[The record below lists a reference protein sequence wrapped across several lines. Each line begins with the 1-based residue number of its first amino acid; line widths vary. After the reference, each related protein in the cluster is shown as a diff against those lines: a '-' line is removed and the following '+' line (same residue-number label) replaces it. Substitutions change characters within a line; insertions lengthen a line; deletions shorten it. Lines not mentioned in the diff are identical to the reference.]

1 MWPFNKKTKTQ
12 EVRPSGRRAGMPLW
26 VKGFRRGMW
35 VVKDGAT
42 GILTEINSDG
52 VAEVM
57 LVDDQ
62 GLNLR
67 QVHVNMHNLRQ
78 ATRDEIPEPRRPDE
92 ETATALGY

>member
-1 MWPFNKKTKTQ
+1 MWPFNKKPKTHT
-12 EVRPSGRRAGMPLW
+12 VKPNGRRTGMPLW

-42 GILTEINSDG
+42 GILTEINPDG
-52 VAEVM
+52 IAYVM
-57 LVDDQ
+57 LVDEK
-62 GLNLR
+62 GEHLR
-67 QVHVNMHNLRQ
+67 EIHVNMMTIRQ